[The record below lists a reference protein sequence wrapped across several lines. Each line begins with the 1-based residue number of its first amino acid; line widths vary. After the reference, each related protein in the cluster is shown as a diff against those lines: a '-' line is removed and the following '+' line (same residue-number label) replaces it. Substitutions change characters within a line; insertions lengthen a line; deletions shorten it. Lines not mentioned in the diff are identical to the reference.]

1 MTREDADGRSGVTR
15 GALATNGRVALILA
29 KRGLRQA
36 LRRPQFLAPLVIFP
50 SLMLAAN
57 TGGAGRATELP
68 GFPEVHGF
76 LDFELAGAILQSAML
91 AGVSGGIALAL
102 DFEIGFT
109 DRLFAAPIS
118 RYTIIAGRVLATA
131 AMGLGTGVWFLIGG
145 LLFGAHIEGGVLGAV
160 VMLVLSCIAAAAFAA
175 LASALAIG
183 AAKASVVQGIFPI
196 VFVILFLSTA
206 FFPEDLLLEPARTI
220 AIYNP
225 LSLIAD
231 GIRGV
236 IIDDVDAG
244 DVGKALGGILI
255 VGAAGLGLSAMT
267 LRRRVQQG

>member
-1 MTREDADGRSGVTR
+1 VSAA
-15 GALATNGRVALILA
+15 ALTTNGRVTLSLA

-76 LDFELAGAILQSAML
+76 LDFELAGAMMQSAML

-102 DFEIGFT
+102 DFEIGFI

-118 RYTIIAGRVLATA
+118 RYSIIAGRVAATA
-131 AMGLGTGVWFLIGG
+131 VLGVITGIWFLAGG
-145 LLFGAHIEGGVLGAV
+145 LIFGAHIKGGVAGA
-160 VMLVLSCIAAAAFAA
+160 LTILALIFLAASAFA
-175 LASALAIG
+175 LLGSALAIW
-183 AAKASVVQGIFPI
+183 ASKASVVQGIFPI
-196 VFVILFLSTA
+196 VFVILFLSSA
-206 FFPEDLLLEPARTI
+206 FFPQALLLEPAKTF
-220 AIYNP
+220 AEVNP

-231 GIRGV
+231 GIRGP
-236 IIDDVDAG
+236 IIDGLDLSHVA
-244 DVGKALGGILI
+244 KALGGIGI
-255 VGAAGLGLSAMT
+255 VAAAGLLLTALA
-267 LRRRVQQG
+267 LRRRARMG

>member
-1 MTREDADGRSGVTR
+1 VNR
-15 GALATNGRVALILA
+15 GAVTANARVAVLLA

-57 TGGAGRATELP
+57 TGGAGRATDLP

-76 LDFELAGAILQSAML
+76 LDFELAGAMMQSAML

-102 DFEIGFT
+102 DFEIGFV
-109 DRLFAAPIS
+109 DRLFTAPIS
-118 RYTIIAGRVLATA
+118 RYTIVAGRVLATA
-131 AMGLGTGVWFLIGG
+131 TMGVLTGLWFVIGG
-145 LLFGAHIEGGVLGAV
+145 LIFGAHIEGGVPGVIVILA
-160 VMLVLSCIAAAAFAA
+160 LSSIAAAAFAL

-183 AAKASVVQGIFPI
+183 TAKASVVQGIFPI

-206 FFPEDLLLEPARTI
+206 FFPKDLLLEPAKTF
-220 AIYNP
+220 AHLNP
-225 LSLIAD
+225 LSFIAD

-236 IIDDVDAG
+236 IIDQLDMADVL
-244 DVGKALGGILI
+244 KALGGIAI
-255 VGAAGLGLSAMT
+255 VAAVGLGLTAMT
-267 LRRRVQQG
+267 LRRRVATG